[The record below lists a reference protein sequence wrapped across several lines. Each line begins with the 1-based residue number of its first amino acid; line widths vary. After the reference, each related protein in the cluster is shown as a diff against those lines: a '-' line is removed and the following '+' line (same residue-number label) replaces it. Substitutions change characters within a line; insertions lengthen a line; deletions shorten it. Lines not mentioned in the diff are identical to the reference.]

1 MKTKMALMTNATSAG
16 NPALSLICRQS
27 TTGGSSSASAVSH
40 IIAKKTISIP
50 LQQAPRLIRQQDALG
65 TKAFPDRKKSRKYMH
80 QG

>member
-27 TTGGSSSASAVSH
+27 TADGSSSASAVSH
-40 IIAKKTISIP
+40 IIAKKAISIP
-50 LQQAPRLIRQQDALG
+50 LHRAPRLIRQQDALG
-65 TKAFPDRKKSRKYMH
+65 TKVLPDRKKSRKYMH